1 MKARVGWPFA
11 GLAAAAVLTLLA
23 WADPRI
29 PLERPVFRYL
39 FVLDITQSMNT
50 RDYHLEG
57 LPADRLGFAKAAIRR
72 AITDLPCGSQAGLGL
87 FTTQNVELLFE
98 PLEVCR
104 HAGVIEDVLEHVD
117 WRMAWAADSF
127 IAQGLNAALRI
138 VKKRDPAPRLVF
150 LSDGQQT
157 PEDPVRP
164 ELKIKPGEVQGLI
177 VGVGDVKPVPIPR
190 LDRENR
196 PLGFW
201 EKADILAPVTT
212 TAYLDASAD
221 TSHRRGNDGS
231 LYLSWLHET
240 ELRDFADT
248 AGLGYLR
255 LDTPERL
262 SLALRDPALGELRV
276 VPTGIGWTLALIAWL
291 LVIWPHLVPDPRA
304 RHVSG

>member
-1 MKARVGWPFA
+1 MKPRFGRPFA
-11 GLAAAAVLTLLA
+11 GLAVAALFTLLA
-23 WADPRI
+23 WANPRI
-29 PLERPVFRYL
+29 PMEQPVFRYL

-57 LPADRLGFAKAAIRR
+57 LPADRLGFAKAAMRR
-72 AITDLPCGSQAGLGL
+72 AIADLPCGSEAGLGL

-104 HAGVIEDVLEHVD
+104 HAGVIEDVLEHID
-117 WRMAWAADSF
+117 WRTAWAADSY

-138 VKKRDPAPRLVF
+138 VKKRGPGLRLVF

-157 PEDPVRP
+157 PDDPVRP
-164 ELKIKPGEVQGLI
+164 ELQVKPGEVQGLI
-177 VGVGDVKPVPIPR
+177 VGTGDLKPVPVPK

-212 TAYLDASAD
+212 TAYLDASTD
-221 TSHRRGNDGS
+221 STHRRKNDGS
-231 LYLSWLHET
+231 LYLSWLHEA
-240 ELRDFADT
+240 ELKEFANT

-255 LDTPERL
+255 LDAPETL
-262 SLALRDPALGELRV
+262 SRALRDTGLGELRR
-276 VPTGIGWTLALIAWL
+276 VPTGIGWMLALGAWV
-291 LVIWPHLVPDPRA
+291 LVLWPHVVPNLKA

>member
-1 MKARVGWPFA
+1 VKPRFGRPFA
-11 GLAAAAVLTLLA
+11 GLAAAAALTLLA

-39 FVLDITQSMNT
+39 FVLDITQSMNA
-50 RDYHLEG
+50 RDYQLEG
-57 LPADRLGFAKAAIRR
+57 LPADRLGLAKAALRR
-72 AITDLPCGSQAGLGL
+72 AIADLPCGSEAGLGL

-104 HAGVIEDVLEHVD
+104 HAGVIEEVLERVD

-138 VKKRDPAPRLVF
+138 VKKRDPGLRLVF

-157 PEDPVRP
+157 PDDPVRP
-164 ELKIKPGEVQGLI
+164 ELQTRAGEAQGLI
-177 VGVGDVKPVPIPR
+177 VGVGGVKPVPVPR

-212 TAYLDASAD
+212 TAYLDASSD
-221 TSHRRGNDGS
+221 TTHRRGNDGS

-240 ELRDFADT
+240 ELKDFANT

-255 LDTPERL
+255 LDAPEEL
-262 SLALRDPALGELRV
+262 SRALRDPGLGELRR
-276 VPTGIGWTLALIAWL
+276 VPTGIGWALALAAWL
-291 LVIWPHLVPDPRA
+291 LVLWPHLVPTLRA
-304 RHVSG
+304 RHVIG